1 VSADRP
7 SRSAAAAGAVRPASR
22 PRLTTAE
29 LEERLRSRLHCS
41 QIEITDDSHLHAG
54 HAGAQG
60 GAAHFTV
67 RLLSLDFNGRS
78 RLARHRLV
86 YDAVSDWMPERIHAL
101 VIDARSPTD
110 PDPAL
115 GGLSPPPHD
124 R

>member
-1 VSADRP
+1 MSVN
-7 SRSAAAAGAVRPASR
+7 RSPGSTVAAGAAQPAAR
-22 PRLTTAE
+22 LRLTADE
-29 LEERLRSRLHCS
+29 VEARLRTRLRCA
-41 QIEITDDSHLHAG
+41 QIQVTDDSHLHAG

-67 RLLSLDFNGRS
+67 RLQSPDFTGLS

-115 GGLSPPPHD
+115 VDHAPPPHD